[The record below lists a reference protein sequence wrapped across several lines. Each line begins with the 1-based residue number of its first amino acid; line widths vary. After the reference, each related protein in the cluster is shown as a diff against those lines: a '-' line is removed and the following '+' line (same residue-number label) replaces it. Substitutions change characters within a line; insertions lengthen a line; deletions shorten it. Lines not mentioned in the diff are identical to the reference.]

1 MKDFLIA
8 VLMMLAVNASAQ
20 TEVPD
25 TSNLNVAADKSA
37 ATLRL
42 EMPEMTPQI
51 SSPATGTLLPYAS
64 SSAPKTTRYV
74 PTMDMSIPAYR
85 PPGVF
90 GLWKGAMLG
99 VTGSQ
104 SALPG
109 LMDISS
115 GALTFHQDYGRF
127 HFTAVGMANKYWMP
141 GISSPTGMPMLNTQ
155 YGFGGEVSYDVGK
168 ALTLHAFGTY
178 YATNPMMGTA
188 ASSYLNSTNYG
199 GYADIRFS
207 DRFGSDVG
215 VHRYLSPMTGKW
227 VTDPIVKPYIKL
239 NNKQKIG
246 IDFGHLLKGLIWGN
260 QEDMLPRGPVRM
272 LPPDAQPRR

>member
-1 MKDFLIA
+1 
-8 VLMMLAVNASAQ
+8 
-20 TEVPD
+20 
-25 TSNLNVAADKSA
+25 
-37 ATLRL
+37 
-42 EMPEMTPQI
+42 
-51 SSPATGTLLPYAS
+51 
-64 SSAPKTTRYV
+64 
-74 PTMDMSIPAYR
+74 MDMSIPAYR
-85 PPGVF
+85 PPAVF
-90 GLWKGAMLG
+90 GLWKGAVLG

-115 GALTFHQDYGRF
+115 GALMFHQDYGRF
-127 HFTAVGMANKYWMP
+127 HFSAVGMANKYWMP
-141 GISSPTGMPMLNTQ
+141 GISSPIGMPMLNTQ

-188 ASSYLNSTNYG
+188 ASPYLNSTNYG

-207 DRFGSDVG
+207 EHFGSDVG

-246 IDFGHLLKGLIWGN
+246 IDFGHLLKGLILGN
-260 QEDMLPRGPVRM
+260 QEDMLPRGPIRM
-272 LPPDAQPRR
+272 PPPDARKR

>member
-1 MKDFLIA
+1 
-8 VLMMLAVNASAQ
+8 MLAVNASAQ

-42 EMPEMTPQI
+42 EKPEMTPQI

-64 SSAPKTTRYV
+64 SSAPKPTRYV
-74 PTMDMSIPAYR
+74 PTMDISIPAYR

-90 GLWKGAMLG
+90 SLWKGAVLG

-115 GALTFHQDYGRF
+115 GALALHQDYGRF
-127 HFTAVGMANKYWMP
+127 HFSAVGMANKYWMP

-155 YGFGGEVSYDVGK
+155 YGFGGEVSFDVGK
-168 ALTLHAFGTY
+168 VLTLHAFGTY

-188 ASSYLNSTNYG
+188 ASLYLNSTNYG
-199 GYADIRFS
+199 GYADIRS
-207 DRFGSDVG
+207 ASISGA
-215 VHRYLSPMTGKW
+215 MW
-227 VTDPIVKPYIKL
+227 VCADIS
-239 NNKQKIG
+239 
-246 IDFGHLLKGLIWGN
+246 
-260 QEDMLPRGPVRM
+260 VR
-272 LPPDAQPRR
+272 

>member
-1 MKDFLIA
+1 MKVFLIA
-8 VLMMLAVNASAQ
+8 VLMMQAMSVLAQ

-25 TSNLNVAADKSA
+25 TGANASMLK
-37 ATLRL
+37 T
-42 EMPEMTPQI
+42 PEMVPQM
-51 SSPATGTLLPYAS
+51 SYSTTETLLPYAS
-64 SSAPKTTRYV
+64 SSAPKSTRYV
-74 PTMDMSIPAYR
+74 PTIDMSIPAYR
-85 PPGVF
+85 PPSVF
-90 GLWKGAMLG
+90 GLWKGAVLG

-109 LMDISS
+109 LMDIGS
-115 GALTFHQDYGRF
+115 GALMFHQDYGRF
-127 HFTAVGMANKYWMP
+127 HFSAVGMANKYWMP
-141 GISSPTGMPMLNTQ
+141 GISSPIGMPMLNTQ

-188 ASSYLNSTNYG
+188 ASPYLNSTNYG

-207 DRFGSDVG
+207 EHFGSDVG
-215 VHRYLSPMTGKW
+215 VRRYLSPMTGKW

-272 LPPDAQPRR
+272 PPHDARPRR

>member
-1 MKDFLIA
+1 MKVFLIA
-8 VLMMLAVNASAQ
+8 VLMMQAVSVLAQ
-20 TEVPD
+20 TELPD
-25 TSNLNVAADKSA
+25 TETTASMLK
-37 ATLRL
+37 T
-42 EMPEMTPQI
+42 PEMVPQM
-51 SSPATGTLLPYAS
+51 SYSTTETLLPYAS
-64 SSAPKTTRYV
+64 SSAPKSTRYV

-90 GLWKGAMLG
+90 GLWKGAVLG

-115 GALTFHQDYGRF
+115 GALMFHQDYGRF
-127 HFTAVGMANKYWMP
+127 HFSAVGMANKYWMP
-141 GISSPTGMPMLNTQ
+141 GISSPIGMPMLNTQ

-188 ASSYLNSTNYG
+188 ASPYLNSTTYG

-207 DRFGSDVG
+207 EHFGSDVG
-215 VHRYLSPMTGKW
+215 VRRYLSPMTGKW

-272 LPPDAQPRR
+272 PPPDARPRR

>member
-1 MKDFLIA
+1 MKVFLIA
-8 VLMMLAVNASAQ
+8 VLMMQAMSVLAQ

-25 TSNLNVAADKSA
+25 TGANASMLK
-37 ATLRL
+37 T
-42 EMPEMTPQI
+42 PEMVPQM
-51 SSPATGTLLPYAS
+51 SYSTTETLLPYAS
-64 SSAPKTTRYV
+64 SSAPKSTRYV

-90 GLWKGAMLG
+90 GLWKGAVLG

-109 LMDISS
+109 LMDSSS
-115 GALTFHQDYGRF
+115 GALMFHQDYGRF
-127 HFTAVGMANKYWMP
+127 HFSAVGMANKYWMP
-141 GISSPTGMPMLNTQ
+141 GISSPIGMPMLNTQ

-188 ASSYLNSTNYG
+188 ASPYLNSTTYG

-207 DRFGSDVG
+207 EHFGSDVG

-272 LPPDAQPRR
+272 PPPDARPRR